1 MAGKLSGRSIS
12 MNRSLLSWFKVTLI
26 SILLLSAA
34 TYCLLYQY
42 SSIFSEESANRYFIL
57 SITSTFQNGSPQ
69 GKIWNLSEMEK
80 TVGLFM
86 NDTWQTVYLLN
97 ASYPVEEIQTDT
109 DGNPVASI
117 SFPTSKILHGE
128 NFTYQIAYRIIL
140 KPRSLPPISENQS
153 GTLNEINGELKEK
166 YCRAKGP
173 WQVEQEELRDLAFKI
188 ASNETNVLVL
198 LKKFILWIKSNI
210 DYESQDLPK
219 YPIETIKAKAGD
231 CDDQANLLITFCR
244 IIGIP
249 AYLQIGC
256 IYLPQREA
264 ENIYWEGHWMLRLTR
279 IGWHGWAV
287 VYVPP
292 WGWVPVDLTYVPGI
306 FSDPLNAI
314 KEAAII
320 THATVQY
327 ANVTETDYIASSRS
341 YREFLLSN
349 GFKIYEHDA
358 MFEETEKRSE
368 RENLRLPR
376 FYAFICLSVSSSNI
390 IKVKAT
396 GIREDLIRKS

>member
-1 MAGKLSGRSIS
+1 
-12 MNRSLLSWFKVTLI
+12 
-26 SILLLSAA
+26 
-34 TYCLLYQY
+34 
-42 SSIFSEESANRYFIL
+42 
-57 SITSTFQNGSPQ
+57 
-69 GKIWNLSEMEK
+69 MEK
-80 TVGLFM
+80 TAGLFM

-97 ASYPVEEIQTDT
+97 ASHPVGEIQTDT
-109 DGNPVASI
+109 DGNPIAFI
-117 SFPTSKILHGE
+117 SFPTSKILYGE
-128 NFTYQIAYRIIL
+128 NITYQIAYRIIL
-140 KPRSLPPISENQS
+140 KSRSLPPISENQS

-173 WQVEQEELRDLAFKI
+173 WQVEQDELRDLAFKI
-188 ASNETNVLVL
+188 AGNETNVLVL

-219 YPIETIKAKAGD
+219 YPIETIKSKKGD

-256 IYLPQREA
+256 IYLPQRES
-264 ENIYWEGHWMLRLTR
+264 ENIIWEGHWMLRLTKM
-279 IGWHGWAV
+279 GWHGWAV

-292 WGWVPVDLTYVPGI
+292 WGWIPVDLTYVPRI
-306 FSDPLNAI
+306 LSDPLSAI
-314 KEAAII
+314 REAAII

-327 ANVTETDYIASSRS
+327 SNVIETDYIASSRS

-358 MFEETEKRSE
+358 MFEEIEKYSE
-368 RENLRLPR
+368 RDNLRLPR

-390 IKVKAT
+390 VKAT